1 MMMMMMIIQSRIIRE
16 GDEEISIPERV
27 HLSFQHIDS
36 HGAYLLDTSEY
47 IYVYI
52 GKAISDH
59 FLQHVFNVTTFS
71 SLQFDAVKKSFD
83 FDMIFIVSFEF

>member
-1 MMMMMMIIQSRIIRE
+1 MMIIQSRVIRE

-47 IYVYI
+47 IYLYI

-59 FLQHVFNVTTFS
+59 FLQQVFNVTTFS
-71 SLQFDAVKKSFD
+71 SLQFDAVKTLS
-83 FDMIFIVSFEF
+83 ISISI